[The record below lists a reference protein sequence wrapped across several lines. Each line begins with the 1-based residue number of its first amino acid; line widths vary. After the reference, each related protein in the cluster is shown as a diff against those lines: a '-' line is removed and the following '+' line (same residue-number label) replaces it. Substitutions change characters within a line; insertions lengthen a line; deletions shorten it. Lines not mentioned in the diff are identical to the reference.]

1 MTTSPD
7 RSAPATTP
15 DPAGPTAP
23 TPTPDDVGAALVDGV
38 EALGLDVDDL
48 GDGRFMTMLA
58 GEWKRTIPVLFH
70 VGDRSVRV
78 TSLLAGRPDDNLG
91 EVHELLLHRNERSGW
106 VHFALDDEGD
116 IVLTG
121 RVPLAAVDHA
131 TLDELLGEVLAV
143 SDATFNSVLRAGFAD
158 YIDVEQAWRAANDM
172 PPNPVS
178 TQG

>member
-1 MTTSPD
+1 MTPSADQPPPD
-7 RSAPATTP
+7 PTP
-15 DPAGPTAP
+15 DPTPAP
-23 TPTPDDVGAALVDGV
+23 TPDEVANALVAGV
-38 EALGLDVDDL
+38 EALGLDLDDL
-48 GDGRFMTMLA
+48 GDGRFMTMLS

-78 TSLLAGRPDDNLG
+78 TSLLAGRPDGNHG

-121 RVPLAAVDHA
+121 RVPLAVVDHA

-158 YIDVEQAWRAANDM
+158 YIDAEQAWRAANDM